1 MRAFIP
7 DENAVNIQIGYIL
20 NLIVLMIVT
29 GSITSAFYLYTDA
42 SSEQAM
48 RAGYTDLGSQ
58 IARDITNMYLI
69 SENSQGN
76 VSLNVTRNIPLTLG
90 GKGYRITLTDATNDS
105 MASIDISEGSFS
117 GYKTSTTL
125 NSIKNPGNTNG
136 VVYSGSGEINIR
148 LAKNISKAVSLRIE

>member
-7 DENAVNIQIGYIL
+7 DENAVNIEIGYIL
-20 NLIVLMIVT
+20 NLIVLIIVT

-48 RAGYTDLGSQ
+48 RVSYTDLGSQ

-76 VSLNVTRNIPLTLG
+76 VSLKVTRNIPLTLG
-90 GKGYRITLTDATNDS
+90 GKGYRIELKNATQDR
-105 MASIDISEGSFS
+105 MASIEISEGGFS
-117 GYKTSTTL
+117 GYKISTTL
-125 NSIKNPGNTNG
+125 NSIRDPGNTSG

-148 LAKNISKAVSLRIE
+148 MMKNIGKVVSLRIE